1 MSGVKRMIE
10 DVAED
15 VGILIEKDKM
25 DYQIALVKVLKE
37 RNLIER
43 DSDEDTIK
51 MWDENISH
59 MVG

>member
-15 VGILIEKDKM
+15 VNILMDKSKM
-25 DYQIALVKVLKE
+25 EYNLALVKVLKE
-37 RNLIER
+37 RKLIER

-51 MWDENISH
+51 MWDDNISH

>member
-1 MSGVKRMIE
+1 MSGIKRMIE

-15 VGILIEKDKM
+15 VGILMEKNKM
-25 DYQIALVKVLKE
+25 EYQNALVKVLKE

-51 MWDENISH
+51 MWGDNISH

>member
-1 MSGVKRMIE
+1 MSGIKRMIE

-15 VGILIEKDKM
+15 VGILMEKNKM
-25 DYQIALVKVLKE
+25 EYQNALVKVLKE
-37 RNLIER
+37 RNHIER

-51 MWDENISH
+51 MWDDHISH

>member
-1 MSGVKRMIE
+1 MIE

>member
-1 MSGVKRMIE
+1 MSGVKRLIE

-15 VGILIEKDKM
+15 VGVLIEKNKM
-25 DYQIALVKVLKE
+25 EYHPALVKVLKE

-51 MWDENISH
+51 MWDDNISH
-59 MVG
+59 LVG

>member
-1 MSGVKRMIE
+1 MSAVKRMIE

-15 VGILIEKDKM
+15 VSILIEKDKM
-25 DYQIALVKVLKE
+25 DYQLALVKVLKE

-51 MWDENISH
+51 MWDDNISH
-59 MVG
+59 IVG

>member
-15 VGILIEKDKM
+15 VGILIEKSKM
-25 DYQIALVKVLKE
+25 EYQPALIKVLKE

-51 MWDENISH
+51 MWDDNISH
-59 MVG
+59 LVG